1 MDKGKYIFVTGGVVS
16 SLGKG
21 ITAASLGR
29 ILKSRGFRV
38 TMQKFDPYINVDAG
52 TMNPYQ
58 HGEVFVTYDGGE
70 TDLDLGHYERFIDEE
85 LSKLSNVTTGKIY
98 SSVIEKERRGDYL
111 GATVQVIPHI
121 TNQIKEEIFRLRE
134 ESKADISIVEIGG
147 TVGDIEG
154 LPFLEAIRQIKNDIG
169 KSNCLYVHVTLVP
182 YLEAAGELKSKPTQH
197 SVKELR
203 SIGIQPDIIVCR
215 SSHPITSE
223 VMAKISLFCDLDKE
237 AIIPLMDADS
247 IYEVPLILEEKN
259 VGDLIVNRLEMD
271 FTPSDLKGWS
281 QIVQQ
286 FKEVNKEVNI
296 GLVGKY
302 TQSKDAYLSVC
313 EALKHG
319 GIELGSKVN
328 IKPIE
333 AGNLEGDEVS
343 CFLSEV
349 DGIIIPGGFGQR
361 GIEGKIQAVRY
372 AREKEVPF
380 LGICLG
386 MQVAA
391 IEFARNVLHFS
402 SAHSTEFDPST
413 LYPVIDLLPS
423 QKDTQKMG
431 GTMRLGNYRCILESS
446 ISKSLYLREEV
457 WERHRHRYELNNLF
471 VDKLE
476 KAGLRMAGYNPDYQV
491 VEIIELKN
499 HPFFVGVQ
507 FHPEFKSRP
516 NRAHPL
522 FRGFVEAAY
531 NYRQKKGR

>member
-1 MDKGKYIFVTGGVVS
+1 
-16 SLGKG
+16 
-21 ITAASLGR
+21 
-29 ILKSRGFRV
+29 
-38 TMQKFDPYINVDAG
+38 
-52 TMNPYQ
+52 
-58 HGEVFVTYDGGE
+58 
-70 TDLDLGHYERFIDEE
+70 
-85 LSKLSNVTTGKIY
+85 
-98 SSVIEKERRGDYL
+98 
-111 GATVQVIPHI
+111 
-121 TNQIKEEIFRLRE
+121 
-134 ESKADISIVEIGG
+134 
-147 TVGDIEG
+147 
-154 LPFLEAIRQIKNDIG
+154 
-169 KSNCLYVHVTLVP
+169 
-182 YLEAAGELKSKPTQH
+182 
-197 SVKELR
+197 
-203 SIGIQPDIIVCR
+203 
-215 SSHPITSE
+215 
-223 VMAKISLFCDLDKE
+223 
-237 AIIPLMDADS
+237 MDADS

-271 FTPSDLKGWS
+271 STPSDLKGWS

-491 VEIIELKN
+491 VEIIELKD